1 MAEFGKPGAERRTER
16 RAPPRARAAAAV
28 LLVLASLGAALA
40 LLLREANPPDILP
53 IGVALALA
61 ALAGVGGIALVLHDA
76 VRQRRRADSL
86 AAAARTATAGE
97 HAKLDFLAAM
107 SHEIRTPMN
116 GVIGMAGLLLDT
128 KLDAEQ
134 QRYTQTIQSSAE
146 HLLKLLNDIL
156 DFSKIEA
163 NAIALEATPFRPEDE
178 VATIVE
184 LFSPAAGAKRV
195 ELVLRLG
202 CELPETVIGD
212 PQKFRQ
218 VLMNLVGNAVKFTAT
233 GWVEIALAARP
244 PADGSVADGR
254 GADGKLTLE
263 CCVADTGIGI
273 DPASMPLLFERFS
286 QADASISRQYGGTG
300 LGLAISRRLVAAMG
314 GSISAAPREGGGSEF
329 RFTVRIA
336 PGEDGAAPAR
346 DTPLAGQ
353 RCLVVDDLAACR
365 DILAAGLVSLGARA
379 DTAPDALSGL
389 GLMRRAAALERPY
402 DIVMVDRFMDG
413 VDGVGF
419 ARAVRHDPALAA
431 AHLVL
436 CAAAAERPDLFDA
449 HLPKPIRPSRL
460 RAFAVAPRT
469 AAAQPAPAAAP
480 APPRAQ
486 GGVLAGLRVLL
497 VEDNPTNQLV
507 TSSILARAGAEV
519 RVVGDGI
526 SAVAAAAADSF
537 DVVLMDV
544 QMPGMDGI
552 AATRAIRAKE
562 AALGRARTPILAL
575 TANAMAEDMQSSRAA
590 GADGHLTKP
599 IAAGK
604 LIAAV
609 QQSRRPPAS
618 GTPAATPRAA
628 RSR

>member
-1 MAEFGKPGAERRTER
+1 VTVGEFGKPGAERRAER
-16 RAPPRARAAAAV
+16 RAPPRGLAAAAI
-28 LLVLASLGAALA
+28 LLLLAALAAALA
-40 LLLREANPPDILP
+40 LLLRETTPPEILQ
-53 IGVALALA
+53 VCAALAVA
-61 ALAGVGGIALVLHDA
+61 ALAGAGGIALVLRDA
-76 VRQRRRADSL
+76 VRQRRRADRL

-163 NAIALEATPFRPEDE
+163 NAIALEIMPFRPEDE

-195 ELVLRLG
+195 ELVLRIAG
-202 CELPETVIGD
+202 DVPETVIGD

-233 GWVEIALAARP
+233 GWVEIALAAGP
-244 PADGSVADGR
+244 TADGR
-254 GADGKLTLE
+254 LTLE

-314 GSISAAPREGGGSEF
+314 GSISAAPRGGGGSEF
-329 RFTVRIA
+329 RFTVRVH
-336 PGEDGAAPAR
+336 PGD
-346 DTPLAGQ
+346 DTATPLHDSPLAGQ
-353 RCLVVDDLAACR
+353 RCLVVDDFGACR

-379 DTAPDALSGL
+379 DAAPDALSGL

-402 DIVMVDRFMDG
+402 DIVLVDRFMDG
-413 VDGVGF
+413 VDGIGF

-449 HLPKPIRPSRL
+449 HLPKPILPSRL
-460 RAFAVAPRT
+460 RAFAAAPRT
-469 AAAQPAPAAAP
+469 AAAQPAPAASP

-526 SAVAAAAADSF
+526 SAVAAAAADCF

-552 AATRAIRAKE
+552 AATRAIRAAE
-562 AALGRARTPILAL
+562 TAGQRQRIVGL
-575 TANAMAEDMQSSRAA
+575 TAAA
-590 GADGHLTKP
+590 GADFEQECR
-599 IAAGK
+599 AAGMDAYLSK
-604 LIAAV
+604 PVPRDVLLRTLASSLRSAA
-609 QQSRRPPAS
+609 
-618 GTPAATPRAA
+618 
-628 RSR
+628 